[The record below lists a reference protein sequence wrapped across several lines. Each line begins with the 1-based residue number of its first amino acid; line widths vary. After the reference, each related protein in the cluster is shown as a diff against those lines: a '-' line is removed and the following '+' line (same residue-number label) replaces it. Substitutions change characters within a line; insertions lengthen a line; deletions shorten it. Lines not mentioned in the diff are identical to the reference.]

1 MLNLGEIFYIF
12 DQYALQLREDLLLP
26 EPEIVAFTM
35 SDIAKIEPR
44 EPRRS
49 GAPRQQPVHLAPVGH
64 PLLPA
69 ALLPAV
75 FEAGQPDADSCS
87 PIR

>member
-1 MLNLGEIFYIF
+1 VLNLGEIFYTF
-12 DQYALQLREDLLLP
+12 DHCALQVRKDLLLP
-26 EPEIVAFTM
+26 DPEIVAFTM

-44 EPRRS
+44 EPRHS
-49 GAPRQQPVHLAPVGH
+49 GAPRQQPVHLAPAGH

-75 FEAGQPDADSCS
+75 FEAGQPDTDSRS

>member
-1 MLNLGEIFYIF
+1 MNLGEIFYTF
-12 DQYALQLREDLLLP
+12 DQCALQVRKDLLLP
-26 EPEIVAFTM
+26 ELEIVAFTM
-35 SDIAKIEPR
+35 SDIAKIESR
-44 EPRRS
+44 EPRRC
-49 GAPRQQPVHLAPVGH
+49 GAPRQQPVHLAPVGP

-75 FEAGQPDADSCS
+75 FEAGQPDTDSRS